1 MEKQFK
7 VQLWEEMGGFVYIM
21 AETLEEAKKKAH
33 DILENDGIDGFG
45 NNFDPTHRETDVLD
59 VEEIGEE

>member
-21 AETLEEAKKKAH
+21 AENEKEAKEKAQQ
-33 DILENDGIDGFG
+33 ILENDGIDGFG
-45 NNFDPTHRETDVLD
+45 NNFDSTHRETDVLD